1 MDGRQRKRLLL
12 QCNLVTWR
20 SDMSAVVAAAAA
32 AAAVVVDTCAK

>member
-20 SDMSAVVAAAAA
+20 RDISAVVAAAVAA
-32 AAAVVVDTCAK
+32 AVVDTCAK